1 MVQFHERI
9 ITELLEDTNGGLVV
23 LSSGLSLSKLIP
35 SLLILHFS
43 SQGHAPS
50 PLTVLHFPQIQ
61 NRLPPQNPKPP
72 ILPNSRRNH
81 RRPPGAPPPR
91 ALHLRQS
98 LLHHAADPNCRPPNQ
113 QVTYLQ
119 DRWHNHPQRTLA
131 LRDFHRS
138 LHRSDFPVAQPRR
151 VCPRVIR
158 QAARDGVGIRKGEA
172 DDEVPARAEAVPV
185 AAISGVRVA
194 GAGEG
199 PAGGGGY
206 KGADE
211 QTNKVDVEDS
221 TVENGLFKSF
231 DEIVRRQLDPIWHTL
246 GKKTKQLVS
255 DLKTLRKLLDYLV
268 RYDAVTYLKYLDT
281 LRVSESFRSVW
292 LFAGASYQIFDYAKK
307 RVFHLVKA
315 DGVKFNESSKSVKNK
330 KRKTTGDDKDIEEG
344 DRFFFLLSKKSASD
358 IGDDVTP
365 NSIISKLSLLAL
377 HFPRLRIIWSRSLH
391 ATAEIFASLKANQDE
406 PDETKAIRVGVPSEE
421 GIVENDVRAENYNTS
436 AVEFLRRLPGVTD
449 SNYRA
454 IMDGLGVRAWQN
466 LHFVL

>member
-1 MVQFHERI
+1 MRVEISPR
-9 ITELLEDTNGGLVV
+9 EN
-23 LSSGLSLSKLIP
+23 P
-35 SLLILHFS
+35 SLVLAWRRVQSKFDGSISRTHNHRASRRHQWRSGCSLLRPFSLQTHPFS
-43 SQGHAPS
+43 SNSTLLISGHAPS

-158 QAARDGVGIRKGEA
+158 QAARDGVGIRKGGA

-211 QTNKVDVEDS
+211 QVHGGDS
-221 TVENGLFKSF
+221 
-231 DEIVRRQLDPIWHTL
+231 
-246 GKKTKQLVS
+246 
-255 DLKTLRKLLDYLV
+255 
-268 RYDAVTYLKYLDT
+268 
-281 LRVSESFRSVW
+281 
-292 LFAGASYQIFDYAKK
+292 
-307 RVFHLVKA
+307 
-315 DGVKFNESSKSVKNK
+315 
-330 KRKTTGDDKDIEEG
+330 EG
-344 DRFFFLLSKKSASD
+344 
-358 IGDDVTP
+358 
-365 NSIISKLSLLAL
+365 
-377 HFPRLRIIWSRSLH
+377 HC
-391 ATAEIFASLKANQDE
+391 
-406 PDETKAIRVGVPSEE
+406 
-421 GIVENDVRAENYNTS
+421 
-436 AVEFLRRLPGVTD
+436 
-449 SNYRA
+449 
-454 IMDGLGVRAWQN
+454 
-466 LHFVL
+466 